1 MLSEPGPQL
10 VWTSAGAGIWSG
22 PQLVLVAA
30 WLPRVTGVRSTV
42 LPSHFWA
49 EPKIWTISGLD
60 LPAVLDLD
68 LDLDWWLLSDWLLK
82 KVLLIQAKLR
92 VC

>member
-1 MLSEPGPQL
+1 MLSEPGPLL
-10 VWTSAGAGIWSG
+10 VWTATGSGIWSG

-49 EPKIWTISGLD
+49 EPKIWTISGL
-60 LPAVLDLD
+60 ASAGLD

-82 KVLLIQAKLR
+82 KVLLL
-92 VC
+92 